1 MESTKMNFEESQILD
16 DFDRDAIVA
25 SFLVESSEG
34 LTMMEQALVL
44 IEDDSSDEALLND
57 IFRVAH
63 TIKGNASSLGFA
75 DLAGFAHV
83 VEDLLDVLRNH
94 QAQVT
99 KEIISLLLKAVD
111 TLRTLVPS

>member
-1 MESTKMNFEESQILD
+1 MYLGRRAVSSLSRQTTEPLSSRPYSNQQISMETTKMNFEESQILD

-63 TIKGNASSLGFA
+63 TIKGNASSLGF
-75 DLAGFAHV
+75 
-83 VEDLLDVLRNH
+83 
-94 QAQVT
+94 
-99 KEIISLLLKAVD
+99 
-111 TLRTLVPS
+111 P